1 MTEDFRLKKPFTEM
15 EKTVGGDSLEEEVRK
30 SHVKSE
36 ASNRRCRVGSWIFE
50 SAAPTRAP
58 G

>member
-1 MTEDFRLKKPFTEM
+1 M
-15 EKTVGGDSLEEEVRK
+15 EKTVGGDSLEEELRK

-36 ASNRRCRVGSWIFE
+36 PSKRCWVGSWVFE
-50 SAAPTRAP
+50 PAAHATAP